1 MCRILGYLGEPV
13 QLDQL
18 LLEPDHSL
26 MVQSYQPKEMTAG
39 LLNADGF
46 GVGWYHATKR
56 TEPYTYRS
64 IQPIWSDLNLANL
77 SRYVESGCILA
88 NVRSAT
94 PGLAV
99 DLSNCQPFQSGNLL
113 FVHNGYIEQFRQTL
127 YRPIRDRLSDR
138 AYQSIHGLT
147 DSEHIFALFLDAFS
161 VSTNLTDALTHTLKE
176 LVQLSQD
183 YNTHFSAN
191 IIISDGQQMVASRY
205 ASRDLVPTLYWVQEN
220 EGILIASEP
229 CHVGDWQSLDE
240 LSVLTI
246 NHDRSIATE
255 SLSNL

>member
-46 GVGWYHATKR
+46 GVGWYHATKAA
-56 TEPYTYRS
+56 EPYTYRS

-138 AYQSIHGLT
+138 AYQAIHGLT

-161 VSTNLTDALTHTLKE
+161 VSANLTDALTHTLKE

-183 YNTHFSAN
+183 HNTHFSAN

-205 ASRDLVPTLYWVQEN
+205 ASRAIVPTLYWLQEKKAT
-220 EGILIASEP
+220 LIASEP
-229 CHVGDWQSLDE
+229 CHAGDWQALDE

-246 NHDRSIATE
+246 NHDRSMATA
-255 SLSNL
+255 SLNLL